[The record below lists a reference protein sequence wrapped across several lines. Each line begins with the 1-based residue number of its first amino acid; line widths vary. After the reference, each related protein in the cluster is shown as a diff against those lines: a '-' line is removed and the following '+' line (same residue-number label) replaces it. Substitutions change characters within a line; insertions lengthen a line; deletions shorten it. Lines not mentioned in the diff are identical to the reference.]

1 MVLKRQLP
9 ARGRGQAAGCELR
22 GGVGPSRRLRVEP
35 EWPGSWSQG
44 RPGCGGDSSLNPE
57 NNFELAGVG
66 DVDLSY
72 FWLCLTRSPPEH
84 ASPRRRESPPRGTVR
99 APGVSQRAAARGRT
113 DRRCRGGERK
123 RRLGMGD
130 QGDYLSL
137 PGRRSGLGSV
147 RPPPGVFGND
157 PFCALALVRLN
168 LPPPPA
174 KFETGPGLGVGAMCV
189 GGRGALCGPPGAP
202 RQSCWGGWV
211 SAGVRER
218 DAGVPVL
225 SSGGETGTPGHF
237 RFSAGAGSLPPPIL
251 RCPSPPPCFSHPG
264 PRGGDGAG
272 GGGGITSP
280 VSATAFGVQS
290 PARSK

>member
-35 EWPGSWSQG
+35 EWPGSWSQD

-202 RQSCWGGWV
+202 RQSCWGGDG
-211 SAGVRER
+211 SPRGSER
-218 DAGVPVL
+218 
-225 SSGGETGTPGHF
+225 GTPGF
-237 RFSAGAGSLPPPIL
+237 LSSLLAGKREPPATSA
-251 RCPSPPPCFSHPG
+251 FQPG
-264 PRGGDGAG
+264 PAPYLLPSSAAPPLPHASPIPGHGVGTGRGE
-272 GGGGITSP
+272 
-280 VSATAFGVQS
+280 GVE
-290 PARSK
+290 